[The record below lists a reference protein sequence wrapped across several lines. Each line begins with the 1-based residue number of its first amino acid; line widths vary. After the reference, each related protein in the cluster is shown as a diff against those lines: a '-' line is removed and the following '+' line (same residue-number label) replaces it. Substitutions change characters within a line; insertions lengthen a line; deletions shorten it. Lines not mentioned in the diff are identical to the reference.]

1 MKRNAFTMLELVLVI
16 VVLGILAAL
25 AIPRLDRDLRQEA
38 ADTIL
43 ANIRYA
49 QHFALQDDKQ
59 KFDNPEWQ
67 QRFWHLYFGTCEGKP
82 YFAVGSDDDM
92 TGSTNGRVT
101 FAESALD
108 PSNGKHLWAAD
119 SDTSSSCNGTYP
131 ASAISPSVLIGKKYG
146 VKTITPD
153 GGCGNRYIGF
163 DHLGRPY
170 GNKFTNSGTPNNE
183 GYMTSDC
190 TFTFTLE
197 KGDPFTIQIEAETGY
212 AYVVGQEKI

>member
-1 MKRNAFTMLELVLVI
+1 MRRNAFTMIELVLVI

-38 ADTIL
+38 ADTTL

-59 KFDNPEWQ
+59 KFDNPKWQ

-82 YFAVGSDDDM
+82 FFAVGSDDDM
-92 TGSTNGRVT
+92 TGSTNGRVA

-108 PSNGKHLWAAD
+108 PSNGKRLWAKD
-119 SDTSSSCNGTYP
+119 GESCDDGN
-131 ASAISPSVLIGKKYG
+131 AISPSVLIGKKYG
-146 VKTITPD
+146 VNSVTSN
-153 GGCGNRYIGF
+153 GGCSKSYIGF

-170 GNKFTNSGTPNNE
+170 SDSFTNSTIPNNR
-183 GYMTSDC
+183 GYMKTDC
-190 TFTFTLE
+190 TFTFTLK
-197 KGDPFTIQIEAETGY
+197 KGNPFSIRIEAETGY
-212 AYVVGQEKI
+212 AYVIGQEKI